1 MNETIALNALSEPA
15 GQKPMSA
22 SPKPSLVASV
32 AQQLRDMIAQNLL
45 APGDRIREQALAER
59 LAVSRTP
66 LREALRI
73 LAAERLIELLPN
85 RGAIVAA
92 LSMKE
97 VEDLLSVL
105 GQLEALAGEQAALN
119 GTDAEIAEIKALHYE
134 MLATFE
140 RGDRLAYFKLNQAI
154 HRAIVAASQN
164 GALAELHDQ
173 LNARLYRI
181 RYQSNLAN
189 ENWRKAIREH
199 GAILDALE
207 RRAASELARILRAHL
222 GSTWSNISGRD
233 QG

>member
-1 MNETIALNALSEPA
+1 MNETIAVNALSEPA
-15 GQKPMSA
+15 GQKPMSP
-22 SPKPSLVASV
+22 SPKLSLVASV
-32 AQQLRDMIAQNLL
+32 AQQLRDMIAQNEL

-92 LSMKE
+92 LSMNE